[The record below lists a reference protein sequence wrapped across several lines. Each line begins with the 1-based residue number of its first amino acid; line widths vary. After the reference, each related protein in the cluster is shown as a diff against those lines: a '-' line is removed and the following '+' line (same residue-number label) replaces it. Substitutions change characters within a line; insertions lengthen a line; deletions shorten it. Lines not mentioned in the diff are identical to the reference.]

1 MEATPALIDRL
12 VGFMTSN
19 PRGINITECDSEVWL
34 FESIAAPE
42 NPEEGA
48 VPPPISADASHLRQL
63 GTSLLVALGGVG
75 FVSGSTSD
83 GDYVPPASSGSSAS
97 SGEDTN
103 TDSSGEDTNADS
115 SGEDT
120 NADSSA
126 EDTNES
132 KSKDP
137 APPASLVLH
146 SSVTHIYVGSGLVS
160 GASQAGASQGIVVS
174 EGGSAQIPPEDDS
187 A

>member
-115 SGEDT
+115 S
-120 NADSSA
+120 A